1 MTSQR
6 DWLWRN
12 HTSFKPKKQRDWL
25 DLNQAVVRETTRFG
39 EKKLHVRNYP
49 ESFREL
55 RRIKR
60 TEKAQ
65 QKFIELSKDQNNVI
79 GNASRPG
86 DFIKREAK
94 AWGKLPKGP
103 NLSLKEAKDLL
114 QTSHQLNHD
123 VGRLV
128 CALSGS
134 TGQINTLWR
143 VIETVGLI
151 GRFMGTHPLKAW
163 HSANAREPWWHEP
176 AISRAMEIRQKHPD
190 PKKYRK
196 NRIAG
201 DVYRE
206 LKDKQDG
213 PASVGAVNKVLE
225 RKLWTTGVSP
235 IK

>member
-1 MTSQR
+1 MKSQR

-12 HTSFKPKKQRDWL
+12 HASFKSKKQRDWL

-65 QKFIELSKDQNNVI
+65 QKFEELKKDQKNVI

-86 DFIKREAK
+86 DFIESE
-94 AWGKLPKGP
+94 AWGKPKGP
-103 NLSLKEAKDLL
+103 PNMSLKEARDLL
-114 QTSHQLNHD
+114 QTSHRLEHD
-123 VGRLV
+123 IGRLV

-134 TGQINTLWR
+134 TEMINTLWR
-143 VIETVGLI
+143 IIEAVGLI

-163 HSANAREPWWHEP
+163 QSANAREPWWHEP

-225 RKLWTTGVSP
+225 RKLWTTGASP
-235 IK
+235 TK